1 MKDVV
6 QFLAEV
12 KNELGKVVWPKVD
25 EWIGSTI
32 IMIILV
38 FACALYLGAVD
49 FGLSKL
55 AGLIFKNYSLN

>member
-55 AGLIFKNYSLN
+55 AGLIFKSYSLN

>member
-32 IMIILV
+32 IMII
-38 FACALYLGAVD
+38 
-49 FGLSKL
+49 FGICLC
-55 AGLIFKNYSLN
+55 SLFGRC